1 MIFEAQK
8 CFIALMSRVFFQL
21 YAKGHICN
29 TVLVLVNVVKFDVE
43 NLKAFSTLSNV
54 VNINVEID
62 NVDSTL
68 FNVVSF
74 NIDLHNVVST
84 LIWRC
89 STSRR
94 HVLVFETTLKCLLAV
109 FQYRHLNSAHSTLL
123 STKCNWILLSQNW
136 HYCNESKIIV
146 TY

>member
-1 MIFEAQK
+1 
-8 CFIALMSRVFFQL
+8 MSRGFFQL

-29 TVLVLVNVVKFDVE
+29 TALVLVNVVKFDVE

-74 NIDLHNVVST
+74 NIDLHSVVST
-84 LIWRC
+84 LI
-89 STSRR
+89 
-94 HVLVFETTLKCLLAV
+94 
-109 FQYRHLNSAHSTLL
+109 
-123 STKCNWILLSQNW
+123 
-136 HYCNESKIIV
+136 
-146 TY
+146 